1 MNRFLLVCLLWI
13 GLSAAAQRP
22 SFVYIQT
29 EPAQP
34 FVVSMGEQ
42 VFKSSHSGYLILS
55 KLTDTVYAITVNFP
69 TTQWPSQYF
78 TLRVNHADKGYL
90 LKDFGDKGWGLM
102 DWQKL
107 TTQFSQQPVS
117 KNQPAGELKSD
128 DDDFASLLAKASGDP
143 SLIASK
149 PVKPQESISIEL
161 PVLEAAKK
169 EISITKELPKP
180 KDTTVA
186 ELLVVVQSA
195 SAKDSLVKENTSTV
209 SDSKP
214 VQTIE
219 QTSQRYIEQKQDS
232 SKTVVYSQ
240 AVATSVVTRR
250 AESSTTEGFG
260 LVFVDT
266 YANGN
271 SDTIRLII
279 PNNTET
285 KAISVTVALPVHC
298 KELATDEHAN
308 EFKKQL
314 TLAVIEQKMIA
325 VAKQQ
330 LATRCYSTKQVRALS
345 SLFITDQG
353 KYDFLLEAWSSIAD
367 KENMISLSNV
377 FVSKETADRFNE
389 LLQ

>member
-1 MNRFLLVCLLWI
+1 MNRFFLIFLLWI
-13 GLSAAAQRP
+13 GHAANAQRP

-42 VFKSSHSGYLILS
+42 VYKSSQSGYLILS

-69 TTQWPSQYF
+69 ATQWPSQYF

-117 KNQPAGELKSD
+117 RNQPAGELKSE

-143 SLIASK
+143 SLMDSK
-149 PVKPQESISIEL
+149 PTKPQESAPREVS
-161 PVLEAAKK
+161 
-169 EISITKELPKP
+169 
-180 KDTTVA
+180 
-186 ELLVVVQSA
+186 QSA
-195 SAKDSLVKENTSTV
+195 SANDSLVKTKTSTV
-209 SDSKP
+209 SDNKP
-214 VQTIE
+214 VQRIE
-219 QTSQRYIEQKQDS
+219 QTTQRYLEQKQDS
-232 SKTVVYSQ
+232 SKTVVSSQ
-240 AVATSVVTRR
+240 PLSTSIVTRR

-266 YANGN
+266 YTNGQT
-271 SDTIRLII
+271 DTIRLII
-279 PNNTET
+279 PNKIE
-285 KAISVTVALPVHC
+285 SVALPSHC
-298 KELATDEHAN
+298 KELATEEQAN

-314 TLAVIEQKMIA
+314 TLAGNEQKMIA

-330 LATRCYSTKQVRALS
+330 LAVRCYSTVQIRALS
-345 SLFITDQG
+345 SLFITEQG
-353 KYDFLLEAWSSIAD
+353 KYDFLLEAWSSLSD
-367 KENMISLSNV
+367 KENMVLLASVFSN
-377 FVSKETADRFNE
+377 KEMEVRFKE

>member
-1 MNRFLLVCLLWI
+1 MNRLFIICFFGLTLS
-13 GLSAAAQRP
+13 LSAAAQRP
-22 SFVYIQT
+22 SFVYIQA

-34 FVVSMGEQ
+34 FVVTMGEQ
-42 VFKSSHSGYLILS
+42 VYKSSQSGYLILS
-55 KLTDTVYAITVNFP
+55 KLTDTVYAITVSFP
-69 TTQWPSQYF
+69 STQWPSQYF

-149 PVKPQESISIEL
+149 PAKPQESS
-161 PVLEAAKK
+161 PK
-169 EISITKELPKP
+169 E
-180 KDTTVA
+180 VA
-186 ELLVVVQSA
+186 QSA
-195 SAKDSLVKENTSTV
+195 SVNDSLVKTNTSTD

-214 VQTIE
+214 VQQIE
-219 QTSQRYIEQKQDS
+219 QSTQQYIEQKQDS
-232 SKTVVYSQ
+232 SKTIVSSQ
-240 AVATSVVTRR
+240 PISTSVVTRR

-266 YANGN
+266 YANGQ

-279 PNNTET
+279 PNKTEP
-285 KAISVTVALPVHC
+285 VLLPSHC
-298 KELATDEHAN
+298 KELATEEHAN
-308 EFKKQL
+308 EFRKQL
-314 TLAVIEQKMIA
+314 TLTGSEQKMIA

-330 LATRCYSTKQVRALS
+330 LASRCYTTGQIRALS
-345 SLFITDQG
+345 SLFTSDQG
-353 KYDFLLEAWSSIAD
+353 KYDFILEAWTSLAD
-367 KENMISLSNV
+367 KENMLLLATVFSN
-377 FVSKETADRFNE
+377 KEMGDRFKE